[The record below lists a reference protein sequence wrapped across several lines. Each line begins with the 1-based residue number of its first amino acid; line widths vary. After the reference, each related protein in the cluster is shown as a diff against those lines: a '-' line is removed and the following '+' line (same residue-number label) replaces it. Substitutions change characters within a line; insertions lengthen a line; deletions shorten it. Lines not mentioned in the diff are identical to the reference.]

1 MAVLSNL
8 AVVKVDHISEKLY
21 HIYIYNSNINL
32 FSSAAIEKFISGPV
46 PAAED
51 PKLKTYMS
59 CIFTDLNIV
68 GPNGNL
74 MLEKLLEQ
82 LPDSTKDVALA
93 MAKDCMDLQGTTLE
107 DKVWWLHQCWK
118 KADPVHYFIV

>member
-1 MAVLSNL
+1 MCFCFFVPL
-8 AVVKVDHISEKLY
+8 
-21 HIYIYNSNINL
+21 
-32 FSSAAIEKFISGPV
+32 AAIEKFIAGPV
-46 PAAED
+46 PATDD
-51 PKLKTYMS
+51 PKLKAYMS

-82 LPDSTKDVALA
+82 LPDSVKDISLA
-93 MAKDCMDLQGTTLE
+93 MAKDCMDLQGSTLE
-107 DKVWWLHQCWK
+107 DQVWWLHQCWK